1 MICKG
6 LLSGVWDALSTV
18 TAFPFTVSTLVLLG
32 KLDGCTRGS
41 CSQLSPSQKS
51 SVSGRLSSMVSTLPY
66 SVAWGPAAAK
76 APGFFLILIFVGCAF
91 L

>member
-32 KLDGCTRGS
+32 KLDGCTRGN
-41 CSQLSPSQKS
+41 CSQLSPM
-51 SVSGRLSSMVSTLPY
+51 LL
-66 SVAWGPAAAK
+66 
-76 APGFFLILIFVGCAF
+76 
-91 L
+91 